1 MANFEARPVPRP
13 GVMSIAPYVPG
24 RSEAPGVAKVYK
36 LSSNETPLGP
46 SPHAIEAFRNAADHL
61 EAYPDGASTRLRAAI
76 GARYGLDASRI
87 ICGAGSDELLNL
99 IAHTYIGPG
108 DEGLFCEH
116 GFLVYKIAITA
127 AGGVPVVAP
136 ETNYTTDVD
145 ALLAAVTART
155 KVVFVANPNNPTGT
169 YIPHTEMTRLRAGL
183 PAHVLLVID
192 SAYTEYVRAD
202 DYSSGMEMA
211 ASLPNVIMT
220 RTFSKIHGLA
230 ALRIGWAYGP
240 AEVIDALNRV
250 RGPFNVSAPA
260 IAAGVAA
267 MQDLEH
273 EQKAADHNQI
283 WLNWVSDNVRALGL
297 DVTPSVGNFVL
308 IHFPETP
315 GKTARDADE
324 FLIRRGL
331 VLRAVVA
338 YGLPNA
344 LRMTIGSEEA
354 NRLAVESL
362 AAFLQTTVAGE
373 ATVSQ
378 ARA

>member
-1 MANFEARPVPRP
+1 MANSEARPVPRP
-13 GVMSIAPYVPG
+13 GVLSIAPYVPG

-46 SPHAIEAFRNAADHL
+46 SPHAIAAYRNAADHL
-61 EAYPDGASTRLRAAI
+61 EAYPDGAATRLRAAI

-108 DEGLFCEH
+108 DEGLFSQH

-127 AGGVPVVAP
+127 AGGTPVVAP
-136 ETNYTTDVD
+136 ERNYTTDVD
-145 ALLAAVTART
+145 ALLAAVTERT

-169 YIPHTEMTRLRAGL
+169 YIPHDEMARLRAGL
-183 PAHVLLVID
+183 PPHVLLVID
-192 SAYTEYVRAD
+192 AAYTEYVRAN
-202 DYSSGMEMA
+202 DYSSGLEMA
-211 ASLPNVIMT
+211 ASLPNVLMT

-230 ALRIGWAYGP
+230 GLRIGWAFGP

-267 MQDLEH
+267 MEDPAHEARAAEH
-273 EQKAADHNQI
+273 NLTWLAWVTEQ
-283 WLNWVSDNVRALGL
+283 VRALGL

-308 IHFPETP
+308 IHFPDTP
-315 GKTARDADE
+315 GGTARDADE
-324 FLIRRGL
+324 FLLKRGL
-331 VLRAVVA
+331 VLRAVA
-338 YGLPNA
+338 SYGLPDA

-354 NRLAVESL
+354 NRLVIDAL
-362 AAFLQTTVAGE
+362 RDFLK
-373 ATVSQ
+373 
-378 ARA
+378 R